1 MYRLVKKKKNAKIND
16 QRVNIRDIESIPIN
30 CFKKDNSMEKKTSN
44 IKKKF
49 TGNQNEVGQLKM
61 KRCSTSLIVK
71 KMTLKANLYPSN

>member
-1 MYRLVKKKKNAKIND
+1 MYRLVKKKNAKIND

>member
-1 MYRLVKKKKNAKIND
+1 
-16 QRVNIRDIESIPIN
+16 
-30 CFKKDNSMEKKTSN
+30 MEKKTSN